1 MTQRNQI
8 DRLAALYNL
17 FIDSHFVPNIL
28 EEIYSTFQLLTV
40 KEAKDVQKLTTE
52 KSTETKGLLTTVHNC
67 VYFASK
73 VLEAQINLLEHLDRP
88 TLAYLVENPRLESFC
103 PQVKSKVHSILGTIH
118 ILRKHLYI
126 PPKKKL
132 NT

>member
-52 KSTETKGLLTTVHNC
+52 KSTETKGMAVR
-67 VYFASK
+67 VVEFSSRGYKIRKIFA
-73 VLEAQINLLEHLDRP
+73 
-88 TLAYLVENPRLESFC
+88 
-103 PQVKSKVHSILGTIH
+103 
-118 ILRKHLYI
+118 
-126 PPKKKL
+126 
-132 NT
+132 

>member
-1 MTQRNQI
+1 MTQRHQI

-103 PQVKSKVHSILGTIH
+103 PQVKSRVHSILGTIH

-126 PPKKKL
+126 TKI
-132 NT
+132 NMTT

>member
-40 KEAKDVQKLTTE
+40 KEAKDVQKLQGQSWQTGFLKISSE
-52 KSTETKGLLTTVHNC
+52 
-67 VYFASK
+67 
-73 VLEAQINLLEHLDRP
+73 R
-88 TLAYLVENPRLESFC
+88 
-103 PQVKSKVHSILGTIH
+103 
-118 ILRKHLYI
+118 
-126 PPKKKL
+126 
-132 NT
+132 

>member
-1 MTQRNQI
+1 MTDPVI
-8 DRLAALYNL
+8 
-17 FIDSHFVPNIL
+17 
-28 EEIYSTFQLLTV
+28 
-40 KEAKDVQKLTTE
+40 TE
-52 KSTETKGLLTTVHNC
+52 KSTDTKGLLTTVHNC

-118 ILRKHLYI
+118 ILRMHLYNTNLNLI
-126 PPKKKL
+126 TKFFIKTGFFRQNKRVYFSTLHFDEIKKKKSQKIRE
-132 NT
+132 NIVVD

>member
-1 MTQRNQI
+1 M
-8 DRLAALYNL
+8 
-17 FIDSHFVPNIL
+17 
-28 EEIYSTFQLLTV
+28 
-40 KEAKDVQKLTTE
+40 
-52 KSTETKGLLTTVHNC
+52 HNC

-126 PPKKKL
+126 PPKKL

>member
-1 MTQRNQI
+1 M
-8 DRLAALYNL
+8 
-17 FIDSHFVPNIL
+17 
-28 EEIYSTFQLLTV
+28 
-40 KEAKDVQKLTTE
+40 
-52 KSTETKGLLTTVHNC
+52 HNC

-118 ILRKHLYI
+118 ILCKHLYSTKNNLTRYLI
-126 PPKKKL
+126 FHKNWFFFVKAKDF
-132 NT
+132 NITFW

>member
-52 KSTETKGLLTTVHNC
+52 KSTETKGMAIRV
-67 VYFASK
+67 VEFSSGGYKIRKIFA
-73 VLEAQINLLEHLDRP
+73 
-88 TLAYLVENPRLESFC
+88 
-103 PQVKSKVHSILGTIH
+103 
-118 ILRKHLYI
+118 
-126 PPKKKL
+126 
-132 NT
+132 